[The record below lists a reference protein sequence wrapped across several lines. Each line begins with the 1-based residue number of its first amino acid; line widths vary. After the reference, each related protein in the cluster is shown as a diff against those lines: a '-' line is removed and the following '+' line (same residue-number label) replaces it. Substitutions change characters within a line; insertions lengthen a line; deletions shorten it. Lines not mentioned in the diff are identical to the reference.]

1 MTAPYSGRS
10 IYTYADG
17 HIIDIYDSDLYRCIK
32 FVLTKSTDEY
42 YHVDCY
48 YHEYIKL
55 DEDEKFIFAFSGII
69 SSSLSYDE
77 MAAELMH
84 MYNQQNIASVATV
97 ATDAADVSDAT
108 YVSDATDVSDDEM
121 DVEPEEYND
130 VNMEFET
137 SSEKEDYTV
146 DTTIASFR
154 PASSSISNMNIFA
167 RPNIPTVEPTPSTDS
182 SSDVVQAS
190 SATNEPAPLVE
201 TYSHIF
207 GIRRQMPFI
216 PPIEQSQESS
226 SNANHY
232 NSDEEEAAN
241 SEPKPKNARFN

>member
-1 MTAPYSGRS
+1 MTANYSGR
-10 IYTYADG
+10 
-17 HIIDIYDSDLYRCIK
+17 IINICDNGRIINIYDSELHRCIK
-32 FVLTKSTDEY
+32 FVLSKSTDEY

-48 YHEYIKL
+48 YHEYKKL
-55 DEDEKFIFAFSGII
+55 DEDEEFIFAFSGII
-69 SSSLSYDE
+69 SSSLSDDE
-77 MAAELMH
+77 MTAELMH
-84 MYNQQNIASVATV
+84 MYNQQNV
-97 ATDAADVSDAT
+97 ATDV
-108 YVSDATDVSDDEM
+108 TDVTDDEM

-130 VNMEFET
+130 VNMEFEA
-137 SSEKEDYTV
+137 SSEKEDYMV

-154 PASSSISNMNIFA
+154 PASSSIFNMNIFA
-167 RPNIPTVEPTPSTDS
+167 RPNIPIVEPTPSSDS
-182 SSDVVQAS
+182 SSDIMQAS

-207 GIRRQMPFI
+207 GIRRQMSSI
-216 PPIEQSQESS
+216 SPIEQSQESS